1 MPSDAKFSPEF
12 QEVSPDTVPL
22 HSFCQI
28 FLPIRI
34 ASARERLIAEGT
46 RSEVVNKRTAAKKK
60 LIRQPFCFL
69 DGIGL
74 SISVHLSCAVNL
86 KRNQLSNS
94 TRMKHFVATLA
105 VASVATSI
113 FGQDKPFPLK
123 DLKDK
128 ASYSIGVDIG
138 MNFKKQNM
146 DLNADALA
154 AGAKDALNGKPQV
167 SPNEVREIMTQWQ
180 KEFGE
185 KQKVMA
191 TKNQADG
198 EKYLVENKKKE
209 GVKTTASGL
218 QYKSLKEGAG
228 PQPKASDTVTVNY
241 RGTLIDGTEFDSSYK
256 RGEPATFPLNGVIK
270 GWTEG
275 LQLMKKGS
283 KFQFV
288 IPPSLAYGERAVGA
302 DIGPNSTLVFD
313 VELLDVK
320 PAEAAASPSPA
331 ATASPK

>member
-1 MPSDAKFSPEF
+1 
-12 QEVSPDTVPL
+12 
-22 HSFCQI
+22 
-28 FLPIRI
+28 
-34 ASARERLIAEGT
+34 
-46 RSEVVNKRTAAKKK
+46 
-60 LIRQPFCFL
+60 
-69 DGIGL
+69 
-74 SISVHLSCAVNL
+74 
-86 KRNQLSNS
+86 
-94 TRMKHFVATLA
+94 MKHFVATLA
-105 VASVATSI
+105 VAAVATSI
-113 FGQDKPFPLK
+113 FAQDKPFPLK

-167 SPNEVREIMTQWQ
+167 SPNEIREIMTQWQ

>member
-1 MPSDAKFSPEF
+1 
-12 QEVSPDTVPL
+12 
-22 HSFCQI
+22 
-28 FLPIRI
+28 
-34 ASARERLIAEGT
+34 
-46 RSEVVNKRTAAKKK
+46 
-60 LIRQPFCFL
+60 
-69 DGIGL
+69 
-74 SISVHLSCAVNL
+74 
-86 KRNQLSNS
+86 
-94 TRMKHFVATLA
+94 MKHFVATLA

-167 SPNEVREIMTQWQ
+167 NPNEIREIMTQWQ

-198 EKYLVENKKKE
+198 EKYLAENKKKE

>member
-1 MPSDAKFSPEF
+1 
-12 QEVSPDTVPL
+12 
-22 HSFCQI
+22 
-28 FLPIRI
+28 
-34 ASARERLIAEGT
+34 
-46 RSEVVNKRTAAKKK
+46 
-60 LIRQPFCFL
+60 
-69 DGIGL
+69 
-74 SISVHLSCAVNL
+74 
-86 KRNQLSNS
+86 
-94 TRMKHFVATLA
+94 MKHFVATLA

-167 SPNEVREIMTQWQ
+167 NPNEIREIMTQWQ
-180 KEFGE
+180 TEFGE

>member
-1 MPSDAKFSPEF
+1 
-12 QEVSPDTVPL
+12 
-22 HSFCQI
+22 
-28 FLPIRI
+28 
-34 ASARERLIAEGT
+34 
-46 RSEVVNKRTAAKKK
+46 
-60 LIRQPFCFL
+60 
-69 DGIGL
+69 
-74 SISVHLSCAVNL
+74 
-86 KRNQLSNS
+86 
-94 TRMKHFVATLA
+94 MKHFVATLA
-105 VASVATSI
+105 VAAVATSI
-113 FGQDKPFPLK
+113 FAQDKPFPLK

-198 EKYLVENKKKE
+198 EKYLAENKKKE

-288 IPPSLAYGERAVGA
+288 IPPNLAYGERAVGA

-320 PAEAAASPSPA
+320 AGEAAASPSPA

>member
-1 MPSDAKFSPEF
+1 
-12 QEVSPDTVPL
+12 
-22 HSFCQI
+22 
-28 FLPIRI
+28 
-34 ASARERLIAEGT
+34 
-46 RSEVVNKRTAAKKK
+46 
-60 LIRQPFCFL
+60 
-69 DGIGL
+69 
-74 SISVHLSCAVNL
+74 
-86 KRNQLSNS
+86 
-94 TRMKHFVATLA
+94 MKHFVATLA
-105 VASVATSI
+105 VAAVATSI
-113 FGQDKPFPLK
+113 FAQDKPFPLK

-167 SPNEVREIMTQWQ
+167 SPNEIREIMTQWQ

-198 EKYLVENKKKE
+198 EKYLAENKKKE

-288 IPPSLAYGERAVGA
+288 IPPNLAYGERAVGA

-320 PAEAAASPSPA
+320 AGEAAASPSPA

>member
-1 MPSDAKFSPEF
+1 
-12 QEVSPDTVPL
+12 
-22 HSFCQI
+22 
-28 FLPIRI
+28 
-34 ASARERLIAEGT
+34 
-46 RSEVVNKRTAAKKK
+46 
-60 LIRQPFCFL
+60 
-69 DGIGL
+69 
-74 SISVHLSCAVNL
+74 
-86 KRNQLSNS
+86 
-94 TRMKHFVATLA
+94 MKHFVATLA
-105 VASVATSI
+105 VAAVATSI
-113 FGQDKPFPLK
+113 FAQDKPFPLK

-167 SPNEVREIMTQWQ
+167 NPNEIREIMTQWQ

>member
-1 MPSDAKFSPEF
+1 
-12 QEVSPDTVPL
+12 
-22 HSFCQI
+22 
-28 FLPIRI
+28 
-34 ASARERLIAEGT
+34 
-46 RSEVVNKRTAAKKK
+46 
-60 LIRQPFCFL
+60 
-69 DGIGL
+69 
-74 SISVHLSCAVNL
+74 
-86 KRNQLSNS
+86 
-94 TRMKHFVATLA
+94 LA
-105 VASVATSI
+105 VAAVATSI
-113 FGQDKPFPLK
+113 FAQDKPFPLK

-167 SPNEVREIMTQWQ
+167 NPNEIREIMTQWQ

-198 EKYLVENKKKE
+198 EKYLAENKKKE

-288 IPPSLAYGERAVGA
+288 ISPNLAYGERAMGA

>member
-1 MPSDAKFSPEF
+1 
-12 QEVSPDTVPL
+12 
-22 HSFCQI
+22 
-28 FLPIRI
+28 
-34 ASARERLIAEGT
+34 
-46 RSEVVNKRTAAKKK
+46 
-60 LIRQPFCFL
+60 
-69 DGIGL
+69 
-74 SISVHLSCAVNL
+74 
-86 KRNQLSNS
+86 
-94 TRMKHFVATLA
+94 MKHFVATLA

>member
-1 MPSDAKFSPEF
+1 
-12 QEVSPDTVPL
+12 
-22 HSFCQI
+22 
-28 FLPIRI
+28 
-34 ASARERLIAEGT
+34 
-46 RSEVVNKRTAAKKK
+46 
-60 LIRQPFCFL
+60 
-69 DGIGL
+69 
-74 SISVHLSCAVNL
+74 VHLLCAVNL
-86 KRNQLSNS
+86 KRNQFSNS
-94 TRMKHFVATLA
+94 TPMKHFVATLA
-105 VASVATSI
+105 VAAVATSI
-113 FGQDKPFPLK
+113 FAQDKPFPLK

-167 SPNEVREIMTQWQ
+167 SPNEIREIMTQWQ

-283 KFQFV
+283 KFQFA
-288 IPPSLAYGERAVGA
+288 IPPNLAYGERAVGA

-320 PAEAAASPSPA
+320 AGEAAASPSPA

>member
-1 MPSDAKFSPEF
+1 
-12 QEVSPDTVPL
+12 
-22 HSFCQI
+22 
-28 FLPIRI
+28 
-34 ASARERLIAEGT
+34 
-46 RSEVVNKRTAAKKK
+46 
-60 LIRQPFCFL
+60 
-69 DGIGL
+69 
-74 SISVHLSCAVNL
+74 
-86 KRNQLSNS
+86 
-94 TRMKHFVATLA
+94 MKHFVATLA
-105 VASVATSI
+105 VAAVATSI
-113 FGQDKPFPLK
+113 FAQDKPFPLK

-167 SPNEVREIMTQWQ
+167 SPNEIREIMTQWQ

-198 EKYLVENKKKE
+198 EKYLAENKKKE

-288 IPPSLAYGERAVGA
+288 IPPNLAYGERAVGA

-320 PAEAAASPSPA
+320 PAEAAAPPSPA

>member
-1 MPSDAKFSPEF
+1 
-12 QEVSPDTVPL
+12 
-22 HSFCQI
+22 
-28 FLPIRI
+28 
-34 ASARERLIAEGT
+34 
-46 RSEVVNKRTAAKKK
+46 
-60 LIRQPFCFL
+60 
-69 DGIGL
+69 
-74 SISVHLSCAVNL
+74 
-86 KRNQLSNS
+86 
-94 TRMKHFVATLA
+94 MKHFVATLA
-105 VASVATSI
+105 VAAVATSI
-113 FGQDKPFPLK
+113 FAQDKPFPLK

-167 SPNEVREIMTQWQ
+167 NPNEIREIMTEWQ

-198 EKYLVENKKKE
+198 EKYLAENKKKE
-209 GVKTTASGL
+209 GVKTTPSGL

-288 IPPSLAYGERAVGA
+288 IPPNLAYGERAVGA

-313 VELLDVK
+313 VELLEVK

>member
-1 MPSDAKFSPEF
+1 
-12 QEVSPDTVPL
+12 
-22 HSFCQI
+22 
-28 FLPIRI
+28 
-34 ASARERLIAEGT
+34 
-46 RSEVVNKRTAAKKK
+46 
-60 LIRQPFCFL
+60 
-69 DGIGL
+69 
-74 SISVHLSCAVNL
+74 
-86 KRNQLSNS
+86 
-94 TRMKHFVATLA
+94 MKHFVATLA

-167 SPNEVREIMTQWQ
+167 NPNEIREIMTQWQ
-180 KEFGE
+180 TEFGE

-198 EKYLVENKKKE
+198 EKYLAENKKKE